1 MLNSCL
7 SSIPIYSMSMYLLP
21 KTILKKN
28 RCDQEEI
35 LLARG
40 ESEEKIPL
48 GQMVK
53 NLLAEESRWLGS

>member
-1 MLNSCL
+1 
-7 SSIPIYSMSMYLLP
+7 MSMYLLP

-40 ESEEKIPL
+40 KSEEKIPL

-53 NLLAEESRWLGS
+53 NLSAEESRWLGS